1 MTAEELPPI
10 DDLDD
15 IFNLPENISDLR
27 YRTMYEVIVSRL
39 RREAAHLSMSTLQ
52 LLLIE
57 RIAFNYVVLR
67 YKESQPMGTIEGF
80 SQASVQKD
88 FNTFWLSM
96 TKELNASIR
105 GTDTEFRKSFMLE
118 AVGIMKDVIDT
129 VEDPET
135 RRQLRDRMVL
145 RVEDA
150 GL

>member
-1 MTAEELPPI
+1 VTAEELPPI